1 MINIQ
6 VAEEIELAE
15 ELTGLNDELER
26 AARTALELAGAE
38 PAAGLTIVLTDDAQI
53 QQLNS
58 QFSGLDAPT
67 DVLSFP
73 AGELDLDSDELY
85 LGDIVISAPR
95 ALAQASAGGHLY
107 REEMQLLVV
116 HGVLHLLGHDHGE
129 PDEKQ
134 RMWALQ
140 SQALAALG
148 CTISSPP

>member
-6 VAEEIELAE
+6 IADQIELGSDAT
-15 ELTGLNDELER
+15 ELSGMLET
-26 AARTALELAGAE
+26 AALTALKLAGAE
-38 PAAGLTIVLTDDAQI
+38 LAAELTIVLTDDAQI
-53 QQLNS
+53 QELNN
-58 QFSGLDAPT
+58 QFLGLDAPT

-85 LGDIVISAPR
+85 LGDIVISVPR
-95 ALAQASAGGHLY
+95 ARAQASAGGHAY
-107 REEMQLLVV
+107 QEEMQLLAV

-140 SQALAALG
+140 SKALAVLG
-148 CTISSPP
+148 CKLSPP